1 MYTVYTYKCMV
12 LANPIYLLRLP
23 NNVVIAAKPS
33 LVQYRC
39 CLAADLHDIVVC

>member
-1 MYTVYTYKCMV
+1 MV
-12 LANPIYLLRLP
+12 LANHIFKIYLLRLP
-23 NNVVIAAKPS
+23 NNIVIAAKSS